1 MTPATNRVR
10 WTSADLDLLPDDDRR
25 YEIIAGELI
34 ITGAQGWGI
43 AAIPATGRQRSLER
57 LPPPSGWWLGDGL
70 EVSDDGLAV
79 FPGYIAQT
87 VANQIVS
94 SMNSSPF

>member
-43 AAIPATGRQRSLER
+43 AAIPATG
-57 LPPPSGWWLGDGL
+57 LPGL
-70 EVSDDGLAV
+70 
-79 FPGYIAQT
+79 
-87 VANQIVS
+87 
-94 SMNSSPF
+94 